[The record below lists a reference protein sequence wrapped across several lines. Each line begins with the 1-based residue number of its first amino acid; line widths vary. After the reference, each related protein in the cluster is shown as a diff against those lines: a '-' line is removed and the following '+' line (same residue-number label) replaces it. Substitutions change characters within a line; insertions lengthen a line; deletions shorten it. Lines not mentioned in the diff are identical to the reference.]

1 MPLVRPVRVLA
12 TALMMIVIGL
22 VACRPTND
30 ALVRATALHPEG
42 REVFERYNCIRCH
55 NAGEGGYGPTLLQ
68 NVNLRNLEFIKR
80 RIREG
85 KQTGAA
91 AMPAF
96 AAMPADE
103 LENVAKFVRALAG
116 RER

>member
-1 MPLVRPVRVLA
+1 MPLVRPARVLA
-12 TALMMIVIGL
+12 SVLMIIGIGL

-30 ALVRATALHPEG
+30 ALVRATALHPKG

-55 NAGEGGYGPTLLQ
+55 NEGEGGFGPTMIQ
-68 NVNLRNLEFIKR
+68 NVRLRDLEFIKK

-91 AMPAF
+91 AMPAYPT
-96 AAMPADE
+96 MPADE
-103 LENVAKFVRALAG
+103 LESVAKFVRALAG
-116 RER
+116 WER

>member
-1 MPLVRPVRVLA
+1 MPFVRVTNVLA
-12 TALMMIVIGL
+12 TLLVLIGL
-22 VACRPTND
+22 GLIACRPSND

-55 NAGEGGYGPTLLQ
+55 NAGEGGYGATLIGD
-68 NVNLRNLEFIKR
+68 VRLRDLAFIKT

-85 KQTGAA
+85 KRVGAA
-91 AMPAF
+91 EMPAF
-96 AAMPADE
+96 PNMPADE

-116 RER
+116 WER

>member
-1 MPLVRPVRVLA
+1 MPLVRPVQVLA
-12 TALMMIVIGL
+12 TVLTMIGIAL

-55 NAGEGGYGPTLLQ
+55 NDGEGGYGPTLIQ
-68 NVNLRNLEFIKR
+68 DVNLRDLEFIKK

-96 AAMPADE
+96 PTMPADE

-116 RER
+116 WER